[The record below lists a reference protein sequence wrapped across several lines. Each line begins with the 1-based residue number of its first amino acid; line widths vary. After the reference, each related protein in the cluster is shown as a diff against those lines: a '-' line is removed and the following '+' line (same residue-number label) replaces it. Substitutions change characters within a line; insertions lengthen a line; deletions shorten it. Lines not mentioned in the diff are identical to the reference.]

1 MRLTWFFF
9 KERLLLIES
18 KFKALGAKSAL
29 LKKGDGCSGDDK
41 EDNYLEECDTLAIDL
56 DPTIEDTDQRN
67 KSVIKKDTILP
78 KTSNVS
84 LVPTEKKADNSKSPE
99 ISDIVSSVRKRWQ
112 KRARLL
118 LMKLFLNPNFS
129 VNNLGEVTI
138 DGVLYKHSDI
148 NILIQNC
155 FYKTKYEKNVI
166 GLPAWWVFL
175 KANDLFN
182 GYVTSPDKLF
192 EEANASKPFWYLG
205 PLIKPL

>member
-99 ISDIVSSVRKRWQ
+99 ISDIVSSVRKRFQ

-166 GLPAWWVFL
+166 GLPAWFVFL